1 MKNYKYVL
9 EFEPKIPNKKVILHC
24 LDHAWRHTPSKN
36 NFMNYN
42 VYVLGP
48 DQLDRK
54 LNLYYKCLEN
64 QSRSN
69 GNHITG
75 RNALEEYESKLIKDK
90 LVPHFINIKS
100 APYVI
105 LYTQRIESQLND
117 FQKDQIKNGYVYEQ
131 TFAKGHEKYDAAT
144 GNATLEIGMFA
155 NNLANKCLKHNI
167 DTSYVGCILREW
179 NELEWQFLDDVPLL
193 VQCLGYGDTYRRD
206 YVKPGVDLKPDFD
219 RVVKFIGDE

>member
-9 EFEPKIPNKKVILHC
+9 DFQPKAPNKIIMLRC
-24 LDHAWRHTPSKN
+24 LEYAWRHTPSKN

-48 DQLDRK
+48 DQSDRK

-75 RNALEEYESKLIKDK
+75 RNALEEYESKLYKGK
-90 LVPHFINIKS
+90 SMPNYVSIKS

-105 LYTQRIESQLND
+105 LYTQRTANTFND
-117 FQKDQIKNGYVYEQ
+117 YQNNLIKNGFVYEQ
-131 TFAKGHEKYDAAT
+131 TFAKGHEKYSHAT
-144 GNATLEIGMFA
+144 GNATLEVGMFA

-179 NELEWQFLDDVPLL
+179 KEPEWQFLDDVPLL
-193 VQCLGYGDTYRRD
+193 IQCLGGR
-206 YVKPGVDLKPDFD
+206 
-219 RVVKFIGDE
+219 

>member
-1 MKNYKYVL
+1 MKKYQYAIHFKEQV
-9 EFEPKIPNKKVILHC
+9 PNKKVILHC
-24 LDHAWRHTPSKN
+24 LDYAWRHTPSKN

-64 QSRSN
+64 QSQVN

-75 RNALEEYESKLIKDK
+75 RNALEEYESKLIENK
-90 LVPHFINIKS
+90 LTPNYISIKS

-105 LYTQRIESQLND
+105 LYTQRIETQLNN
-117 FQKDQIKNGYVYEQ
+117 FQKSRIEEGMIYEQ
-131 TFAKGHEKYDAAT
+131 TFPKDNYRYDNAT
-144 GNATLEIGMFA
+144 RNATLEIGMFA

-167 DTSYVGCILREW
+167 DISYVACILREW
-179 NELEWQFLDDVPLL
+179 KEPEWRFLDDVPLL
-193 VQCLGYGDTYRRD
+193 IQCAGYGDIYRRD
-206 YVKPGVDLKPDFD
+206 YLKSTQDLKPNFD

>member
-1 MKNYKYVL
+1 MKKYQYVL
-9 EFEPKIPNKKVILHC
+9 HFKDQVPNNKVIKHS
-24 LDHAWRHTPSKN
+24 LDYAWRHTPSKN

-75 RNALEEYESKLIKDK
+75 RNALEEYESKLYEDSLI
-90 LVPHFINIKS
+90 PFFGNIKT

-117 FQKDQIKNGYVYEQ
+117 YQKDQIKNGYVYEQ
-131 TFAKGHEKYDAAT
+131 TFAKDHEKYDAAT
-144 GNATLEIGMFA
+144 GNATIEIGMFA
-155 NNLANKCLKHNI
+155 NNFANKCLKYNI
-167 DTSYVGCILREW
+167 DISYVACILREW
-179 NELEWQFLDDVPLL
+179 EEPEWQFLDDVPLL
-193 VQCLGYGDTYRRD
+193 IQCAGYGDIYRRD

-219 RVVKFIGDE
+219 RVVKFIGD

>member
-9 EFEPKIPNKKVILHC
+9 DFQPKVPNKKIMLNC
-24 LDHAWRHTPSKN
+24 LEYAWRHTPSKN

-69 GNHITG
+69 GNHVTG

-90 LVPHFINIKS
+90 LVPYFINIKS

-105 LYTQRIESQLND
+105 LYTQRTETQLNNW
-117 FQKDQIKNGYVYEQ
+117 QKSRIEKGMIYEQ
-131 TFAKGHEKYDAAT
+131 TFAKGHEKYSNAT
-144 GNATLEIGMFA
+144 GNARLEIGMFA

-167 DTSYVGCILREW
+167 DTSYVACVLREW
-179 NELEWQFLDDVPLL
+179 NESEWHFLDDVPLL
-193 VQCLGYGDTYRRD
+193 IQCIGYGDIYRRD
-206 YVKPGVDLKPDFD
+206 GLAPGEDLKPNFD
-219 RVVKFIGDE
+219 RVVKLIGD

>member
-9 EFEPKIPNKKVILHC
+9 EFKPKVPNKKVILHC
-24 LDHAWRHTPSKN
+24 LDYAWRHTPSKN

-75 RNALEEYESKLIKDK
+75 RSALEEYESKLIENK
-90 LVPHFINIKS
+90 LMPNYISIKS

-105 LYTQRIESQLND
+105 LYTQRTETQLNS
-117 FQKDQIKNGYVYEQ
+117 FQKSSIEGGMIYEQ
-131 TFAKGHEKYDAAT
+131 TFPKDNYRYDNAT
-144 GNATLEIGMFA
+144 SNATLEIGMFA
-155 NNLANKCLKHNI
+155 NNLANKFLKHNI
-167 DTSYVGCILREW
+167 DISYVACILREW
-179 NELEWQFLDDVPLL
+179 NEPEWRFLDDVPLL
-193 VQCLGYGDTYRRD
+193 IQCAGYGDIYRRD
-206 YVKPGVDLKPDFD
+206 YVQPDADLKPDFN
-219 RVVKFIGDE
+219 RVVKFIGD

>member
-1 MKNYKYVL
+1 VKKYQYAIYFKEQV
-9 EFEPKIPNKKVILHC
+9 PNKKVILHC
-24 LDHAWRHTPSKN
+24 LDYAWRHTPSKN

-75 RNALEEYESKLIKDK
+75 RNALEEYESKLIENK
-90 LVPHFINIKS
+90 LTPYYISIKS

-105 LYTQRIESQLND
+105 LYTQRTETQLNS
-117 FQKDQIKNGYVYEQ
+117 FQKSRIEGGMIYEQ
-131 TFAKGHEKYDAAT
+131 TFPKDNYRYDNAT
-144 GNATLEIGMFA
+144 SNATLEIGMFA

-167 DTSYVGCILREW
+167 DISYVACILREW
-179 NELEWQFLDDVPLL
+179 NEPEWQFLDDVPLL
-193 VQCLGYGDTYRRD
+193 IQCAGYGDIYRRD
-206 YVKPGVDLKPDFD
+206 YLKSTQDLKPNFD

>member
-1 MKNYKYVL
+1 VKKYQYAIHFKEQV
-9 EFEPKIPNKKVILHC
+9 PNKKVILHN
-24 LDHAWRHTPSKN
+24 LDYAWRNTPSKN

-75 RNALEEYESKLIKDK
+75 RNALEEYESKLIENK
-90 LVPHFINIKS
+90 LMPNYISIKS

-105 LYTQRIESQLND
+105 LYTQRTANTFND
-117 FQKDQIKNGYVYEQ
+117 YQNNLIKKKFVYEQ
-131 TFAKGHEKYDAAT
+131 TFPKDHEKYDTAT
-144 GNATLEIGMFA
+144 GNAKIEIGMFA
-155 NNLANKCLKHNI
+155 NNFANKCLKYNI
-167 DTSYVGCILREW
+167 DISYVACVFDEW
-179 NELEWQFLDDVPLL
+179 NESEWHFLDDVPLL
-193 VQCLGYGDTYRRD
+193 IQCAGYGDIYRRD
-206 YVKPGVDLKPDFD
+206 TIKPDDDLKPDFS
-219 RVVKFIGDE
+219 RVVKLIGD

>member
-1 MKNYKYVL
+1 MKEYQYVL
-9 EFEPKIPNKKVILHC
+9 HFKDQVPDKKTILHN
-24 LDHAWRHTPSKN
+24 LEYAWRHTSSKN

-64 QSRSN
+64 QSRVN

-75 RNALEEYESKLIKDK
+75 RNALEEYESKLIENR
-90 LVPHFINIKS
+90 LMPNYISIKS

-105 LYTQRIESQLND
+105 LYTQRTETQLNS
-117 FQKDQIKNGYVYEQ
+117 FQKSRIEKGMIYEQ
-131 TFAKGHEKYDAAT
+131 TFAKGHEKYSNAT

-167 DTSYVGCILREW
+167 DISYVACILREW
-179 NELEWQFLDDVPLL
+179 TELEWRFLDDFPLL
-193 VQCLGYGDTYRRD
+193 IQCVGYGDIYRRD
-206 YVKPGVDLKPDFD
+206 HLAPGEDLKPDFN
-219 RVVKFIGDE
+219 RVVKLIGD